1 MGKQIGGLAAFFSQ
15 YHREKLMEIMK
26 RDEIDNS
33 KDAILYCI
41 MKVWMDEI
49 GQYKDESVVGR

>member
-1 MGKQIGGLAAFFSQ
+1 MGKQVGGLMYFLSN

-26 RDEIDNS
+26 RDEFDNA

-49 GQYKDESVVGR
+49 GQYKDESVVGK